1 MKLLKIAALAC
12 GLTIAAAAGAAFI
25 PVAHGQMTWDGDEPF
40 AQTVQVFRNSGRI
53 GVTLRDQE
61 ETDTKPAS
69 AGVTVDEVTSG
80 SPADKAGIKAGDA
93 IVDFD
98 GERVRSVRQF
108 QRLVSETPTGRKVSM
123 TLLRGGQRVTVSVA
137 PERGSSMHFDLD
149 RPFAVMPPEP
159 PEAPEPPRPP
169 KAPSLPG
176 FDFLYRS
183 GNGRLGASVEDL
195 SEGLSD
201 YFGVKHGVL
210 VRSVTDGSAAAKAGL
225 KAGDVIT
232 AINGSQVEDASD
244 VSRAINR
251 ADEEADLTIDV
262 MRDKKPQ
269 TLKGKLEKRDRIRSR
284 TRTIV

>member
-1 MKLLKIAALAC
+1 
-12 GLTIAAAAGAAFI
+12 
-25 PVAHGQMTWDGDEPF
+25 MTWDSDEPL
-40 AQTVQVFRNSGRI
+40 AQTVQVFRNTGRI
-53 GVTLRDQE
+53 GVTVRDQE
-61 ETDTKPAS
+61 ETDTKPANP
-69 AGVTVDEVTSG
+69 GVTVDEVTTG
-80 SPADKAGIKAGDA
+80 SPADKAGIKSGDA

-108 QRLVSETPTGRKVSM
+108 QRLVSETPTGRKVSV
-123 TLLRGGQRVTVSVA
+123 TLLRAGQRVTVSVA

-149 RPFAVMPPEP
+149 RPFAVLP
-159 PEAPEPPRPP
+159 PEAPEPPEPPRPP
-169 KAPSLPG
+169 KPPSPPG
-176 FDFLYRS
+176 FEFLYRN
-183 GNGRLGASVEDL
+183 GNGRLGASIEDL

-210 VRSVTDGSAAAKAGL
+210 VRSVTDGSPAAKAGL

-232 AINGSQVEDASD
+232 AINGSQVEESSD

-251 ADEEADLTIDV
+251 ADEDADVTIEV